1 MQLQTLTVSDSDVCR
16 SFLQRGYGVQ
26 LHELDRALIVASSRL
41 NEPEFFAEKVWDV
54 TKLLMSTDVAR
65 DHGGELETK
74 YSFLWED
81 DQFRTRRSASWIW
94 QSIEPHQREIEKHY
108 GRFPQSTQMGS
119 EDQLTRACIMLEERF
134 SEAVGAVG
142 LMHTAYQSNR
152 AVIEATS
159 RFIVSGDAP
168 STATSSNAFR
178 GGVESSG
185 QTD

>member
-1 MQLQTLTVSDSDVCR
+1 MQLISASA
-16 SFLQRGYGVQ
+16 YGVQ

-41 NEPEFFAEKVWDV
+41 NEPKFFAGKVWDV
-54 TKLLMSTDVAR
+54 TKLLMSADVAH
-65 DHGGELETK
+65 DDGGVHETK

-81 DQFRTRRSASWIW
+81 DQFRRRRSVSWIW
-94 QSIEPHQREIEKHY
+94 RSIEPHRRDIEKHY
-108 GRFPQSTQMGS
+108 GRFPQSEPIGS

-134 SEAVGAVG
+134 SEAIGAVG

-168 STATSSNAFR
+168 T
-178 GGVESSG
+178 
-185 QTD
+185 